1 MRIQSFIIIISAF
14 FTLNLSAQISMEEY
28 KKKRKAELE
37 QYKNRV
43 KTEFEKYREK
53 RNSEFA
59 RLISQRWKAIQ
70 DYKGLKPPVKPE
82 PVKPIIKDRN
92 EPKIPPVKIPID
104 KISKIPKPEK
114 RVPLNIPPGTI
125 PYDEYKNVFSSTFYG
140 AQVTIYSDRED
151 ISIKL
156 RSIDEQEIGRA
167 WNELSDG
174 RMEEVVNNFL
184 IHREEMKLNDYTFAI
199 MVGKLCYGYSLV
211 EKKRKGEFYPGKAIE
226 YGVPKGPMWGI
237 LQHGGSVV
245 LENGLTVTPDMVMG
259 RERAGRKISY
269 VTDTLYFP
277 EIADY
282 VHDSDVLFCEGMFED
297 ALEESAR
304 EKKHMT
310 ARQAAMIARDGGCSR
325 LMLQHYSPR
334 YSKDELKVLER
345 EAKEIFPATI
355 LTKDRMS
362 FEIPLKE

>member
-1 MRIQSFIIIISAF
+1 MPLPGRFLTSMLIRRDGDLFLFDCGEGTQVSLKMLSLKWKKINAIFISHMHADHVTGLPGMLMLSSQVDRTDPLYIFGPERLKEYVEQTRRILDMYINYEIIVI
-14 FTLNLSAQISMEEY
+14 
-28 KKKRKAELE
+28 
-37 QYKNRV
+37 
-43 KTEFEKYREK
+43 
-53 RNSEFA
+53 
-59 RLISQRWKAIQ
+59 
-70 DYKGLKPPVKPE
+70 PVKE
-82 PVKPIIKDRN
+82 GVVMED
-92 EPKIPPVKIPID
+92 E
-104 KISKIPKPEK
+104 EF
-114 RVPLNIPPGTI
+114 TI
-125 PYDEYKNVFSSTFYG
+125 EAFRLDHT
-140 AQVTIYSDRED
+140 
-151 ISIKL
+151 
-156 RSIDEQEIGRA
+156 
-167 WNELSDG
+167 
-174 RMEEVVNNFL
+174 
-184 IHREEMKLNDYTFAI
+184 
-199 MVGKLCYGYSLV
+199 KLCYGYSLV

-259 RERAGRKISY
+259 GERAGRKISY

-310 ARQAAMIARDGGCSR
+310 ARQAAMIARDGECSR